1 MKAWN
6 YRVKI
11 GMLERWCPM
20 DDTEKIIRESRNIAV
35 VGVCSE
41 RGRPSLTVASYLKG
55 QGYSIIPVNP
65 TIQDVNGEKCYPDLT
80 SIPEKVDVV
89 DIFRKPADVLPVVE
103 EAVRIGAKAIWM
115 QEGIVNEEA
124 ASKAR
129 AAGLQVVMDKCML
142 KEHSRLKREGK
153 I

>member
-1 MKAWN
+1 
-6 YRVKI
+6 
-11 GMLERWCPM
+11 M

-35 VGVCSE
+35 VGISNKL
-41 RGRPSLTVASYLKG
+41 GRPSLTVASYLKG
-55 QGYSIIPVNP
+55 QGYRIIPVNP

-89 DIFRKPADVLPVVE
+89 DIFRKPEDVLPVVE
-103 EAVRIGAKAIWM
+103 EAVRVGAKAIWM

-124 ASKAR
+124 ARKAR
-129 AAGLQVVMDKCML
+129 EAGLRVVMDKCML

-153 I
+153 T

>member
-1 MKAWN
+1 
-6 YRVKI
+6 
-11 GMLERWCPM
+11 M

-35 VGVCSE
+35 VGISNKL
-41 RGRPSLTVASYLKG
+41 GRPSLTVASYLKG
-55 QGYSIIPVNP
+55 QGYRIIPVNP

-142 KEHSRLKREGK
+142 KEDSRLKREGK

>member
-1 MKAWN
+1 MYHGK
-6 YRVKI
+6 
-11 GMLERWCPM
+11 GCPM
-20 DDTEKIIRESRNIAV
+20 DDIEKIIRELRNIAV
-35 VGVCSE
+35 VGISNKL
-41 RGRPSLTVASYLKG
+41 GRPSLTVASYLKG
-55 QGYSIIPVNP
+55 QGYRIIPVNP

-103 EAVRIGAKAIWM
+103 EAVRIGAKAVWM

-124 ASKAR
+124 ARR
-129 AAGLQVVMDKCML
+129 AKEAGLMVVMDKCML

-153 I
+153 IE

>member
-1 MKAWN
+1 
-6 YRVKI
+6 V
-11 GMLERWCPM
+11 
-20 DDTEKIIRESRNIAV
+20 DDIEKIIRESKNIAV
-35 VGVCSE
+35 VGISNKL
-41 RGRPSLTVASYLKG
+41 GRPSLTVASYLKG
-55 QGYSIIPVNP
+55 QGYRIIPVNP

-103 EAVRIGAKAIWM
+103 EAVRIGAKVVWM

-124 ASKAR
+124 ARRAR
-129 AAGLQVVMDKCML
+129 DAGLLVVMDKCML

-153 I
+153 ID

>member
-1 MKAWN
+1 
-6 YRVKI
+6 
-11 GMLERWCPM
+11 M
-20 DDTEKIIRESRNIAV
+20 DDIEKIIRESKNIAV
-35 VGVCSE
+35 VGISNKL
-41 RGRPSLTVASYLKG
+41 GRPSLTVASYLKG
-55 QGYSIIPVNP
+55 QGYRIIPVNP

-103 EAVRIGAKAIWM
+103 EAVRIGAKVVWM

-124 ASKAR
+124 ARRAR
-129 AAGLQVVMDKCML
+129 DAGLLVVMDKCML

-153 I
+153 IE

>member
-1 MKAWN
+1 
-6 YRVKI
+6 
-11 GMLERWCPM
+11 M
-20 DDTEKIIRESRNIAV
+20 DDVEKIIRESRNIAV
-35 VGVCSE
+35 VGISNKL
-41 RGRPSLTVASYLKG
+41 GRPSLTVANYLKG
-55 QGYSIIPVNP
+55 QGYRIIPVNP

-103 EAVRIGAKAIWM
+103 EAVRIGAKAVWM

-124 ASKAR
+124 AKKAEE
-129 AAGLQVVMDKCML
+129 AGLQVVMDKCML

>member
-35 VGVCSE
+35 VGISNKL
-41 RGRPSLTVASYLKG
+41 GRPSLTVASYLKG
-55 QGYSIIPVNP
+55 QGYRIIPVNP
-65 TIQDVNGEKCYPDLT
+65 TIQDVNGEKCYPDLS

-103 EAVRIGAKAIWM
+103 EAVRIGAKAVWM

-129 AAGLQVVMDKCML
+129 TAGLRGGMEQRMV
-142 KEHSRLKREGK
+142 EGD
-153 I
+153 